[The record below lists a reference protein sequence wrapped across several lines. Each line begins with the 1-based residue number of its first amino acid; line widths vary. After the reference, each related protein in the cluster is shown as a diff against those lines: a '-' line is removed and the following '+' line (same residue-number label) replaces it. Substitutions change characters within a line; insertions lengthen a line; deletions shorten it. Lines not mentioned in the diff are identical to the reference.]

1 MVYLFGAF
9 KRNFHLFKTLIMKQI
24 YLSFLFVL
32 AATLGL
38 SAQVYVK
45 HNATGSNNG
54 TSWAN
59 AFTSLETA
67 LNNTSTGAVWVAA
80 GTYRL
85 SSSTASFTIDSG
97 LFLFGG
103 FNGTESSV
111 SQRNPA
117 TNVTILSGDVNGDDV
132 AGNFASGRGDNA
144 AHVVVVNANSPGN
157 TAYIDGFTISGGN
170 AAGTGAAFNTSG
182 GGVFAYGQL
191 YMRSCNV
198 VDNFATTGTGI
209 YLAPTADES
218 EIRASHISNN
228 YGQAALYLRRVDNIT
243 VDSCTFESNI
253 NEIGTTNSGA
263 FLAFSSKDVLVS
275 NTEFIGNKSP
285 NSGAFYCTMDSIPE
299 MTDPERFVLT
309 NCTFSGNLNTL
320 SGANGSGVGGGARF
334 RNSSYS
340 LIDCTFENSVSVSS
354 GGHIRND
361 NEAADNVVY
370 TNCNFRFGISGGW
383 GGAFTGY
390 GGTFTVT
397 GCLFEENS
405 CTRLGGAANNGFAGT
420 MTYTDCV
427 FRNNKADGTASGGAL
442 GLQNDGTTVNAINC
456 LFEGNNTSGQGG
468 AIFSGASASSSPVNV
483 EGCIFEG
490 NIAGGFGGAIHMAD
504 NGPNNDAVL
513 NVSNS
518 IFNFN
523 SAADQGGALNISSA
537 NTNIT
542 NCLFTNNIANPG
554 DTPPA
559 GRGGAIS
566 LNVDSTTL
574 DVVIMNSTFA
584 YNIGDFSA
592 GISNWVDTSFA
603 ASSNTVLQ
611 NNIFISDGLPNYGIE
626 NGDPVITSN
635 GGNLFDD
642 ESFETQLTHPKDL
655 QVDDSD
661 GLFLDVN
668 DDNYRLQ
675 NDAPAV
681 NAGVDAGAPEFDIE
695 GNPRLNEVDMGV
707 YENQFVSKDNEVL
720 LDNNGEL
727 AVRPNPVIG
736 ATTII
741 SLDMPWT
748 GTVQL
753 RLTNILGQMVR
764 YYEVEKTAGQLN
776 HELNVADLANGI
788 YHLAASNGSQVV
800 VTPLIR
806 N

>member
-1 MVYLFGAF
+1 
-9 KRNFHLFKTLIMKQI
+9 MKQF

-32 AATLGL
+32 VATLGL

-45 HNATGSNNG
+45 HDATGANNG
-54 TSWAN
+54 SSWAD
-59 AFTSLETA
+59 AFTSLESA
-67 LNNTSTGAVWVAA
+67 LNDTGTGAVWVAA

-85 SSSTASFTIDSG
+85 SANTASFTFGGG
-97 LFLFGG
+97 LFLYGG
-103 FNGTESSV
+103 FNGTETSV
-111 SQRNPA
+111 SQRNPT

-132 AGNFASGRGDNA
+132 AGTFSTGRTDNA
-144 AHVVVVNANSPGN
+144 AHVVVVNPGSPGN
-157 TAYIDGFTISGGN
+157 TALIDGFTISGGN
-170 AAGTGAAFNTSG
+170 AAGTGAPINTSG
-182 GGVFAYGQL
+182 GGVFVNGQL
-191 YMRSCNV
+191 KMHRCKV

-218 EIRASHISNN
+218 EISTSQISSN

-243 VDSCTFESNI
+243 VDSCTFENNI
-253 NEIGTTNSGA
+253 NEIGTTNGGA
-263 FLAFSSKDVLVS
+263 FLAFSCQDVLVS
-275 NTEFIGNKSP
+275 NTDFIGNKSP
-285 NSGAFYCTMDSIPE
+285 SAGAFYCVMDSIPD
-299 MTDPERFVLT
+299 MTDPERFVLS
-309 NCTFSGNLNTL
+309 NCTFSANLNTL
-320 SGANGSGVGGGARF
+320 SGASGSGVGGAARF

-340 LIDCTFENSVSVSS
+340 LIDCTFDNSTSVSS

-361 NEAADNVVY
+361 NEAADNIIY
-370 TNCNFRFGISGGW
+370 TNTDFRFGVSGGW
-383 GGAFTGY
+383 GGAFTAY
-390 GGTFTVT
+390 GGTYAIT
-397 GCLFEENS
+397 GCEFEENT
-405 CTRLGGAANNGFAGT
+405 CPRLGGAVNNGFAGT

-427 FRNNKADGTASGGAL
+427 FMNNKADGTASGGAL

-456 LFEGNNTSGQGG
+456 NFLGNSTSGQGG
-468 AIFSGASASSSPVNV
+468 AIFSGANLSSSPVNV
-483 EGCIFEG
+483 DGCLFEG
-490 NIAGGFGGAIHMAD
+490 NVAAGFGGAIHMAD
-504 NGPNNDAVL
+504 AGPNNNATL

-523 SAADQGGALNISSA
+523 SAADQGGALNVSSA

-559 GRGGAIS
+559 GRGGAIA

-584 YNIGDFSA
+584 YNVGEFSA

-642 ESFETQLTHPKDL
+642 ESFETQLTNPKDL
-655 QVDDSD
+655 QVDDSA
-661 GLFLDVN
+661 GLFVDAN

-681 NAGVDAGAPEFDIE
+681 DAGVDAGAPPLDIE
-695 GNPRLNEVDMGV
+695 GNPRLDEVDMGA

-720 LDNNGEL
+720 VENNGQL
-727 AVRPNPVIG
+727 AVRPNPVLG
-736 ATTII
+736 ETTVI
-741 SLDMPWT
+741 SLDMAWT
-748 GTVQL
+748 GTVEL
-753 RLTNILGQMVR
+753 RLTNMFGQVLR
-764 YYEVEKTAGQLN
+764 SYQLEKTTAQMTY
-776 HELNVADLANGI
+776 ELNVANLANGI
-788 YHLAASNGSQVV
+788 YHLAASNGTQVL
-800 VTPLIR
+800 VTPLIK